1 MCRLG
6 SCSISEGENMTA
18 KPKTKEH
25 AAIDPEMVKHVAY
38 LVRLGITEEEAQAFS
53 QQFTAI
59 IDYFQRLNEVDT
71 SQTPPATQLTAARSV
86 MRADE
91 TRPSLDREEF
101 LRNVPH
107 RQGGYVRVPMVL
119 GEE

>member
-1 MCRLG
+1 M
-6 SCSISEGENMTA
+6 IA
-18 KPKTKEH
+18 KRKNEEVTK
-25 AAIDPEMVKHVAY
+25 IDAEMVKHVAY

-59 IDYFQRLNEVDT
+59 IDYFQRLSEVDT
-71 SQTPPATQLTAARSV
+71 SRTTPATQLTGVRSV

-91 TRPSLDREEF
+91 ARPSMEREAF
-101 LRNVPH
+101 LKNVP
-107 RQGGYVRVPMVL
+107 QSEAGFVKVPTVL